1 MRAGVLGRF
10 PGSGVSLPDCFTLSL
25 AKRLSVPYLFAGRER
40 ELLAETE
47 RKAFDV
53 EIAYLED
60 YVTD

>member
-1 MRAGVLGRF
+1 
-10 PGSGVSLPDCFTLSL
+10 
-25 AKRLSVPYLFAGRER
+25 VPCLFAGRER

-53 EIAYLED
+53 DIAYLED